1 MWRLRSVTRRSLRQ
15 RLSRDRLWHWLCAIA
30 CLSLPFSA
38 LAESDFSIETSWA
51 FDGQGR
57 LWQASATHGQVILKV
72 SEDKGKNFITVA
84 PLVAGD
90 GETAQVAHVTQLS
103 RPQMVIDSADNIY
116 IVWHKAA
123 RDTGQ
128 RLWFSRSVNA
138 GASFEAPISIQEPAH
153 ALAQK
158 TAHEINPSQLTPPPI
173 AMAAVGGTLYLVWQG
188 GQSDGAA
195 LYLAIS
201 HNHGK
206 SFQPIQ
212 TVAAS
217 ACPATKSAIAPK
229 QTNGAALLWS
239 HPFEAGT
246 HDLAIAEL
254 DATSANL
261 SLHRVTHSNWG
272 TTACAG
278 QPLALARGDQQGQSW
293 GWHIAWQDQ
302 PNDLKNT
309 DAKGRVA
316 YVRMDGEAWVTS
328 PVRRFGDVSQL
339 SRQILLHSQGEQVWL
354 AWQAHTTTGSQI
366 LGAESRDGGRSWSA
380 PSLWMQSPGKGGS
393 AQIVSDQMT
402 PYLLWQTQDGLQ
414 VSRLGGE

>member
-1 MWRLRSVTRRSLRQ
+1 MLWCLPLLWSLLTSCYPVLL
-15 RLSRDRLWHWLCAIA
+15 LSQSSTAFAQPEAVLEA
-30 CLSLPFSA
+30 
-38 LAESDFSIETSWA
+38 SWA
-51 FDGQGR
+51 FDGRGR
-57 LWQASATHGQVILKV
+57 LWQTSATHGQVILKV
-72 SEDKGKNFITVA
+72 SEDKGKSFIA
-84 PLVAGD
+84 AAQLVAEPVAAEQL
-90 GETAQVAHVTQLS
+90 GEKPQAAHTRQAS
-103 RPQMVIDSADNIY
+103 QPQIMIDPADNIY
-116 IVWHKAA
+116 IVWRQAA
-123 RDTGQ
+123 PRGSQ
-128 RLWFSRSVNA
+128 GLWFSRSVNA
-138 GASFEAPISIQEPAH
+138 GASFEVPISIQEPAH

-158 TAHEINPSQLTPPPI
+158 PSHEINPSQLTPPPI
-173 AMAAVGGTLYLVWQG
+173 ARAAVGGALYLVWQG

-201 HNHGK
+201 HNQGK
-206 SFQPIQ
+206 SFQPSQ

-217 ACPATKSAIAPK
+217 ACPAATSAIAPK

-239 HPFEAGT
+239 HPFEAGK

-254 DATSANL
+254 DAASANL
-261 SLHRVTHSNWG
+261 PLHRVTHSKWG
-272 TTACAG
+272 ITACAG
-278 QPLALARGDQQGQSW
+278 QPLALARGDQHGQSW

-302 PNDLKNT
+302 SNDLKNT

-316 YVRMDGEAWVTS
+316 YVRMDGDAWVTS

-339 SRQILLHSQGEQVWL
+339 SGQILLHSQGEQVWL

-380 PSLWMQSPGKGGS
+380 PSVWMQSPGKGGS

-414 VSRLGGE
+414 VSKLGGD